1 MDLPA
6 TQMTSTMLNE
16 PLEKY
21 KALYSKYVKELV
33 NVHNYHNTFINNL
46 GYDSGLQIRNS
57 LRMMAKLE
65 MEMRVLCRKA
75 YVVHKNQMTPIRKVK
90 VSGFIAS
97 GKRGPGK
104 KKIKKD
110 VDVPE

>member
-1 MDLPA
+1 
-6 TQMTSTMLNE
+6 MLNE
-16 PLEKY
+16 PLEQY

-46 GYDSGLQIRNS
+46 GYESGLQVRNS

-65 MEMRVLCRKA
+65 LEMRVLCRNA
-75 YVVHKNQMTPIRKVK
+75 YVVHKNQMKPTRKIK
-90 VSGFIAS
+90 ETGFVVN

-110 VDVPE
+110 VDIPK